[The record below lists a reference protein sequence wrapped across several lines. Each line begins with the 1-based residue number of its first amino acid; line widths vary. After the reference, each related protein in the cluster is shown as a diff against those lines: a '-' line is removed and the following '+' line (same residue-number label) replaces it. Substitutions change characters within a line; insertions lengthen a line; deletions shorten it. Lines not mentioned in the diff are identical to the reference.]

1 MIQVYD
7 YTKFYD
13 KKVEVKINN
22 ETDLIQFLDYL
33 KLLNRDERNYYET
46 FDDYTPYYPMYI
58 RVRSD
63 MYPKINGHTYE
74 WYWEYEPSEDC
85 ITLSYDE
92 IIVNQD
98 LNMRIENNI
107 LRNKAQS
114 MERHALEAVN
124 AWCNIKEVEKEA
136 VRKIADISRKYG
148 YTSTLAEIDKCTL
161 NGANEIFNIFWQE
174 LEAKLEGD
182 AELLDW
188 YDSEYSRP

>member
-1 MIQVYD
+1 MIEIYD

-13 KKVEVKINN
+13 KKVEVKIDN
-22 ETDLIQFLDYL
+22 EVDLIQFLDYL
-33 KLLNRDERNYYET
+33 KLLNPSESNYYET

-85 ITLSYDE
+85 ITISYDE

-98 LNMRIENNI
+98 LNVRIENEI

-124 AWCNIKEVEKEA
+124 EWCNIKEVEKRA
-136 VRKIADISRKYG
+136 IRKISDISRKYG
-148 YTSTLAEIDKCTL
+148 YIATLAEINKCNL
-161 NGANEIFNIFWQE
+161 NDANKIFETFWQE
-174 LEAKLEGD
+174 LDSKLE
-182 AELLDW
+182 EK
-188 YDSEYSRP
+188 

>member
-1 MIQVYD
+1 MIQIYD
-7 YTKFYD
+7 YTKFYN
-13 KKVEVKINN
+13 KKVEVKIDN
-22 ETDLIQFLDYL
+22 EVDLIQFLDYL
-33 KLLNRDERNYYET
+33 KLLNRKEINYYET
-46 FDDYTPYYPMYI
+46 FDEDATPYYPIYI
-58 RVRSD
+58 KVWCPLYSES
-63 MYPKINGHTYE
+63 GG
-74 WYWEYEPSEDC
+74 EYVWGFDFEPEEGYT
-85 ITLSYDE
+85 IISYDE
-92 IIVNQD
+92 IIINQD
-98 LNMRIENNI
+98 LNIRIENTI

-124 AWCNIKEVEKEA
+124 DWCNIKEVEKEA

-161 NGANEIFNIFWQE
+161 NGANDIFNIFWQE